1 MSAVIKYP
9 IVTEKSSRVQAE
21 GQYTFAV
28 STNSNKHQIRDAVEN
43 LKKGVEVISV
53 RTQVVRGKIKKVGAK
68 YGKRTN
74 WKKAVVRLKSGQTLD
89 IFESAT

>member
-1 MSAVIKYP
+1 MSAVIRYP
-9 IVTEKSSRVQAE
+9 IVTEKSSRFQSE
-21 GQYTFAV
+21 GKYTFAV
-28 STNSNKHQIRDAVEN
+28 ALNSNKHQIRDAVEN
-43 LKKGVEVISV
+43 LKKGVEVVSV

-74 WKKAVVRLKSGQTLD
+74 WKKAVVRLKSGQALD

>member
-9 IVTEKSSRVQAE
+9 IVTEKSSRFQAE
-21 GQYTFAV
+21 GKYTFAV
-28 STNSNKHQIRDAVEN
+28 SLNSNKHQIRDAVKN
-43 LKKGVEVISV
+43 LKKGVEVVSV

-68 YGKRTN
+68 FGKRTN